1 VRNARSRSPPAGSVG
16 KLVLAAVQA
25 VPGIVPT
32 PLAGKFTRVRNE
44 VVGDLIVVPQ
54 CSNTGGQMLFWNS
67 WIEAAQFSFE
77 AQSVVTMRLMK
88 IATGGQDGAAECTR
102 MVLEKIDAV
111 TAAHTAGALALA
123 GGKSIEAATKLAM
136 APVKRRVR
144 ANHLRLTR
152 G

>member
-1 VRNARSRSPPAGSVG
+1 
-16 KLVLAAVQA
+16 
-25 VPGIVPT
+25 
-32 PLAGKFTRVRNE
+32 
-44 VVGDLIVVPQ
+44 
-54 CSNTGGQMLFWNS
+54 MFWKS
-67 WIEAAQFSFE
+67 WIDAVQFSFE
-77 AQSVVTMRLMK
+77 AQSVITMRLMK

-144 ANHLRLTR
+144 ANHLRLCGCGTAAPT
-152 G
+152 